1 MQRASFKFVLTL
13 LAMILIISAAAVP
26 LPAAVLPSPT
36 PQAEP
41 SAEPTL
47 AGHWEGIIELP
58 GQKLEINIDFVLK
71 EGAWTGDISIPVQK
85 SQDLPLIGIV
95 LDGFKAAFAIQGI
108 PGEPTFKGEI
118 SADGKK
124 MTGTFTQGGAKFPF
138 SLELGADPTA
148 KIRAALEGFDQIA
161 EDALKAL
168 KVTGAAMAVVKNDKV
183 VYAKGFGYKDV
194 ENKIPATPDTI
205 FAIGSSS
212 KAFTVFALGRLVDEG
227 KLEWEAPVRNYIPW
241 FKLYDK
247 EAGARLSVR
256 DLVTHRSGLP
266 RHDLLWYNNKTA
278 SREDLVRALAY
289 LPPTADLREKW
300 QYNNLMFLTAG
311 YLLETLTGKPWEDA
325 VRSLV
330 FEPLGMKRSNF
341 SVLDSQKDS
350 DFAYP
355 YNFVDKAY
363 EKLPFRDITN
373 VGPAGSINSS
383 VNEMARWVAVH
394 LADGKFE
401 GRDLL
406 SSSTVSDMHNPHMV
420 TGAVS
425 SSPDIAATAYA
436 MGWFTDVYRGHRR
449 VHHGGNIDGFSA
461 QVAFLPDDGLGFV
474 VLTNM
479 NGTSYP
485 ELLVR
490 TATDKILGLEAH
502 DWIGD
507 AVKQLEKAEGAIK
520 KAEEKKITRK
530 VPGTKPAHP
539 LADYAGLY
547 VHPGYGSLAVELAA
561 GRLSFTYNSIKTNLD
576 HWHYETFDGV
586 TIEDPTFKDFKLT
599 FRTDVNGRV
608 ASVTGA
614 FEPTIDDIVFAKKP
628 DARQYDPAFLKKLT
642 GRYDLTGQTVVIG
655 LRGDRLTVSIAGQP
669 EYQLEPDL
677 GGEFYL
683 KEVKSVTLRFL
694 TDAKGEVTAA
704 ELSQPGGVFE
714 AKKLE

>member
-71 EGAWTGDISIPVQK
+71 EGSWTGDISIPVQK

-350 DFAYP
+350 DFAFP

>member
-350 DFAYP
+350 DFAFP

-490 TATDKILGLEAH
+490 TATDKSLGLEAH

>member
-71 EGAWTGDISIPVQK
+71 EGSWTGDISIPVQK

-350 DFAYP
+350 DFAFP

-669 EYQLEPDL
+669 EYQMEPDL

>member
-350 DFAYP
+350 DFAFP

-669 EYQLEPDL
+669 EYQMEPDL

>member
-350 DFAYP
+350 DFAFP

-642 GRYDLTGQTVVIG
+642 GRYDLMGQTVVIG

>member
-26 LPAAVLPSPT
+26 LPAAVLPPPT

-350 DFAYP
+350 DFAFP

-714 AKKLE
+714 AKKLK

>member
-118 SADGKK
+118 STDGKK

-350 DFAYP
+350 DFAFP

>member
-71 EGAWTGDISIPVQK
+71 EGSWTGDISIPVQK

-148 KIRAALEGFDQIA
+148 KIRAALEGFDQIV

-350 DFAYP
+350 DFAFP

-642 GRYDLTGQTVVIG
+642 GRYDLMGQTVVIG

>member
-71 EGAWTGDISIPVQK
+71 EGSWTGDISIPVQK

-350 DFAYP
+350 DFAFP

-642 GRYDLTGQTVVIG
+642 GRYDLMGQTVVIG

>member
-71 EGAWTGDISIPVQK
+71 EGSWTGDISIPVQK

-350 DFAYP
+350 DFAFP

-642 GRYDLTGQTVVIG
+642 GRYDLMGQTVVIG

-714 AKKLE
+714 VKKLE

>member
-350 DFAYP
+350 DFAFP

-599 FRTDVNGRV
+599 FWTDVNGRV

-642 GRYDLTGQTVVIG
+642 GRYDLMGQTVVIG

>member
-350 DFAYP
+350 DFAFP

-490 TATDKILGLEAH
+490 TATDKIPGLEAH

-507 AVKQLEKAEGAIK
+507 AVKHRKRPRAQSRRPRKENHPQGPRHE
-520 KAEEKKITRK
+520 TR
-530 VPGTKPAHP
+530 PSP
-539 LADYAGLY
+539 
-547 VHPGYGSLAVELAA
+547 
-561 GRLSFTYNSIKTNLD
+561 GRLRRSLRPSRLRFAGGRARGRPAQLHLQLHQGRTST
-576 HWHYETFDGV
+576 TV
-586 TIEDPTFKDFKLT
+586 TRPSTASRSRIRTFKDFKLT
-599 FRTDVNGRV
+599 FRTDVTAGWPR
-608 ASVTGA
+608 SPGL
-614 FEPTIDDIVFAKKP
+614 FEPTIDDIVFNP
-628 DARQYDPAFLKKLT
+628 TPANTIRLFLKN
-642 GRYDLTGQTVVIG
+642 
-655 LRGDRLTVSIAGQP
+655 S
-669 EYQLEPDL
+669 
-677 GGEFYL
+677 
-683 KEVKSVTLRFL
+683 
-694 TDAKGEVTAA
+694 
-704 ELSQPGGVFE
+704 PG
-714 AKKLE
+714 ATT

>member
-71 EGAWTGDISIPVQK
+71 EGSWTGDISIPVQK

-227 KLEWEAPVRNYIPW
+227 KLEWQAPVRNYIPW

-350 DFAYP
+350 DFAFP

-642 GRYDLTGQTVVIG
+642 GRYDLMGQTVVIG

>member
-1 MQRASFKFVLTL
+1 MQRISFKFVLTF
-13 LAMILIISAAAVP
+13 LAMILMVSAAAVP
-26 LPAAVLPSPT
+26 LPAAALPSPI
-36 PQAEP
+36 PQASP
-41 SAEPTL
+41 QAGPTL
-47 AGHWEGIIELP
+47 AGHWEGLIELP

-95 LDGFKAAFAIQGI
+95 LDGFKATFAIQGI

-118 SADGKK
+118 SADGNK

-148 KIRAALEGFDQIA
+148 KIRAALEGFDQLG

-168 KVTGAAMAVVKNDKV
+168 KVTGAAMAVVKNDKI
-183 VYAKGFGYKDV
+183 VYAKGFGYKDL
-194 ENKIPATPDTI
+194 ENKTPATPDTI

-227 KLEWEAPVRNYIPW
+227 KLEWDAPVRNYIPW
-241 FKLYDK
+241 FKLYDQ

-311 YLLETLTGKPWEDA
+311 YLLETLTGKPWEEA

-383 VNEMARWVAVH
+383 VNEMARWVSVH

-406 SSSTVSDMHNPHMV
+406 SASTVSDMHNPHMV

-502 DWIGD
+502 DWIGE
-507 AVKQLEKAEGAIK
+507 AVKQLEKAEGEIK

-561 GRLSFTYNSIKTNLD
+561 GRLSFTYNAIKTNLD
-576 HWHYETFDGV
+576 HGHYETFDGV
-586 TIEDPTFKDFKLT
+586 VIEDPTFKDFKLT

-614 FEPTIDDIVFAKKP
+614 FEPTIDDIIFAKKP
-628 DARQYDPAFLKKLT
+628 DARQYDPVFLKKFT
-642 GRYDLTGQTVVIG
+642 GRYDLMGQTVVVG

-694 TDAKGEVTAA
+694 TDAKGEVTAV

-714 AKKLE
+714 AKKLK

>member
-1 MQRASFKFVLTL
+1 
-13 LAMILIISAAAVP
+13 
-26 LPAAVLPSPT
+26 
-36 PQAEP
+36 
-41 SAEPTL
+41 
-47 AGHWEGIIELP
+47 
-58 GQKLEINIDFVLK
+58 
-71 EGAWTGDISIPVQK
+71 WTGDISIPVQK

-350 DFAYP
+350 DFAFP

-642 GRYDLTGQTVVIG
+642 GRYDLMGQTVVIG

>member
-350 DFAYP
+350 DFAFP

-561 GRLSFTYNSIKTNLD
+561 GRLSFTYNAIKTNLD

>member
-71 EGAWTGDISIPVQK
+71 EGSWTGDISIPVQK

-289 LPPTADLREKW
+289 LPPTVDLREKW

-350 DFAYP
+350 DFAFP

-420 TGAVS
+420 TGAIS

-642 GRYDLTGQTVVIG
+642 GRYDLMGQTVVIG

>member
-350 DFAYP
+350 DFAFP